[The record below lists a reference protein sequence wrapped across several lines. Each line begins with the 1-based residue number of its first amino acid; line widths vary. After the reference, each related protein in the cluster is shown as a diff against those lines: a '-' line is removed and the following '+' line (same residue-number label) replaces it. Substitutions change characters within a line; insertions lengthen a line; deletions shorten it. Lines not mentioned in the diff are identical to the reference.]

1 MTIVES
7 GSLGLKAS
15 VPEAKLTHLKNG
27 LAATIIPTSNP
38 SLKIKGQV
46 TDVNHIPGSFSTTL
60 SAETKDPLLFPGM
73 TAKVTIIAAEYDKV
87 ITVPNGLLDDNNV
100 WIMNG
105 EEKIQRPVK
114 IGPSDGKV
122 TVILEGLNE
131 GEKVISK

>member
-1 MTIVES
+1 MIS
-7 GSLGLKAS
+7 
-15 VPEAKLTHLKNG
+15 
-27 LAATIIPTSNP
+27 
-38 SLKIKGQV
+38 
-46 TDVNHIPGSFSTTL
+46 VNHIPGSFSATL

-87 ITVPNGLLDDNNV
+87 ITVPNALLNDSNV

-114 IGPSDGKV
+114 LGPNDGKV

-131 GEKVISK
+131 GEKVVTK